1 MSSEL
6 SRVCSVM
13 LAAFSHVQVK
23 INIRLETVTFSP
35 HTRLLE
41 NKTAVT
47 VFYQNIYASE
57 TYTSLSL
64 SAELHIFTFKLTTE
78 TITHTN
84 SQMKVWV

>member
-35 HTRLLE
+35 HTLLLE
-41 NKTAVT
+41 KTAVT

>member
-6 SRVCSVM
+6 SGLCSVT

-23 INIRLETVTFSP
+23 INIRLEIVTFSA
-35 HTRLLE
+35 HTLSSE
-41 NKTAVT
+41 NRTAVT
-47 VFYQNIYASE
+47 VCYQNIYASE

-78 TITHTN
+78 TTA
-84 SQMKVWV
+84 